1 MSLPL
6 IGSLSLRGRLTLYV
20 TLLSVIPLLTLNALQ
35 TRGARR
41 MLEEQIR
48 ASLLREAEGVKD
60 LMEATLA
67 EREASLRS
75 WAEDVVVRSALRTG
89 NTQPADALLA
99 LLQRRYLSLNGIV
112 LFNDEGH
119 AVSASTPAL
128 RDAYAGMHD
137 ALRATPWFREARQ
150 GRTTGEG
157 VTVEDPVFGVRVLSL
172 AVPVVDPAT
181 DTRMGVLLAAFDWA
195 QVDGLVQP
203 ALARAHQRKL
213 DSFALTLRRADGA
226 VLFDSRGAA
235 AGGDEGL
242 LAVEAINGTDVKDV
256 ADGWRFVALVDP
268 DEAYAPV
275 DGLHTLA
282 LLLAL
287 GFLVLAVAGAWLL
300 ARGITRPVLALRA
313 AVTRIVREGDL
324 TRDVDVEVGDDEV
337 GELAG
342 AFGQLVKQLRE
353 TALSLQRGTRV
364 LSETV
369 AELQRASEQQER
381 NVARQATAL
390 QETQVTAQEIKQTSL
405 LASEK
410 AEDVLGRASRAEEVG
425 REGEEDIRDSLGG
438 FQSLLE
444 QSKQMTERITQL
456 NERTRQIGGI
466 TQTVKDLADQ
476 SNMLALNAA
485 IEAARSGEHG
495 KGFGVVAREI
505 RNLADQ
511 SIQAT
516 ERVRDILNDLGGNI
530 LSTAK
535 MTEAGHA
542 RVEAGVEQVRSSG
555 ERLKELATIIQDNA
569 AAVRQIAGAVSQQNA
584 GIAQIFTAVTDL
596 SSMMTD
602 TQQSLAATTRAAKLL
617 REVSGQMQ
625 DVARAYRT

>member
-1 MSLPL
+1 MHLPL
-6 IGSLSLRGRLTLYV
+6 IGSLTLRGRLTLYV
-20 TLLSVIPLLTLNALQ
+20 TLLCVIPLLALNVLQ

-41 MLEEQIR
+41 MVEEQIR

-99 LLQRRYLSLNGIV
+99 LLQRRYLTLNGIV

-119 AVSASTPAL
+119 AISASTPAL

-137 ALRATPWFREARQ
+137 VRETAWFREAQQ

-157 VTVEDPVFGVRVLSL
+157 VTAEDPVFGVRVLSL

-181 DTRMGVLLAAFDWA
+181 DTRLGVLLAAFDWA

-203 ALARAHQRKL
+203 ALARARQRSL
-213 DSFALTLRRADGA
+213 DSFALALRRADGA
-226 VLFDSRGAA
+226 VLFDTRGKD
-235 AGGDEGL
+235 AGGDGEL
-242 LAVEAINGTDVKDV
+242 LAVEAVNGTAVKDV
-256 ADGWRFVALVDP
+256 GDGWRFVALVDP

-275 DGLHTLA
+275 DGLRTVAMLM
-282 LLLAL
+282 AL
-287 GFLVLAVAGAWLL
+287 GFGVLAVAGAWLL

-324 TRDVDVEVGDDEV
+324 TRDIDVKAGDDEV

-353 TALSLQRGTRV
+353 SVRSMQSGTRV

-444 QSKQMTERITQL
+444 QSKQMTERISQL

-466 TQTVKDLADQ
+466 TGTVKDLADQ

-516 ERVRDILNDLGGNI
+516 ERVRDILNDLGGSI

-596 SSMMTD
+596 SSMMSD

-617 REVSGQMQ
+617 QEVSGQMQ

>member
-1 MSLPL
+1 MYLWLAP
-6 IGSLSLRGRLTLYV
+6 R
-20 TLLSVIPLLTLNALQ
+20 A
-35 TRGARR
+35 AR
-41 MLEEQIR
+41 
-48 ASLLREAEGVKD
+48 AP
-60 LMEATLA
+60 
-67 EREASLRS
+67 SLRS

-89 NTQPADALLA
+89 NTEPVDGMLA
-99 LLQRRYLSLNGIV
+99 LLQRRYLTLNGIV
-112 LFNDEGH
+112 LFNDQGH
-119 AVSASTPAL
+119 AISASTPAL
-128 RDAYAGMHD
+128 RDAYAGTQD
-137 ALRATPWFREARQ
+137 QVRDTAWFREAWR

-157 VTVEDPVFGVRVLSL
+157 VTTEDPIFGVRVLSL

-181 DTRMGVLLAAFDWA
+181 DQRLGVLLAAFDWA
-195 QVDGLVQP
+195 QVDSLVQP
-203 ALARAHQRKL
+203 SLTRASQRALK
-213 DSFALTLRRADGA
+213 SFALTLRRADGT

-235 AGGDEGL
+235 AGGDTGL
-242 LAVEAINGTDVKDV
+242 LAVEAINGLDVRDV

-275 DGLHTLA
+275 YHLRVMTL
-282 LLLAL
+282 LMTL
-287 GFLVLAVAGAWLL
+287 GFLVLAVVGAWLL
-300 ARGITRPVLALRA
+300 ARGVTRPVLALCA

-324 TRDVDVEVGDDEV
+324 TRDIDVGAGHDEV

-353 TALSLQRGTRV
+353 TARGLHRGTRV
-364 LSETV
+364 LGDTV

-390 QETQVTAQEIKQTSL
+390 QQTQVTAQEIKQTSL

-410 AEDVLGRASRAEEVG
+410 AQDVLTRASRAEEVG
-425 REGEEDIRDSLGG
+425 RAGEEDIRDSLGG
-438 FQSLLE
+438 FQTLLD
-444 QSKQMTERITQL
+444 QSRQMTERISRL
-456 NERTRQIGGI
+456 NDRTRQIGGI

-485 IEAARSGEHG
+485 IEAVRSGEHG

-511 SIQAT
+511 SIQST
-516 ERVRDILNDLGGNI
+516 ERVRDILDELGGAI
-530 LSTAK
+530 LSTAR
-535 MTEAGHA
+535 MTEAGHE
-542 RVEAGVEQVRSSG
+542 RVTAGLEQVRSSG
-555 ERLKELATIIQDNA
+555 ERLRELAIIIQDNA

-602 TQQSLAATTRAAKLL
+602 TQQGLSATTRAAKLL
-617 REVSGQMQ
+617 QEVSGQMQ

>member
-6 IGSLSLRGRLTLYV
+6 LGSLTLRGRLTLYV
-20 TLLSVIPLLTLNALQ
+20 TLLCVLPLLALNVLL
-35 TRGARR
+35 TRGARH
-41 MLEEQIR
+41 MVQEQIR

-89 NTQPADALLA
+89 NTQPADAMLA

-112 LFNDEGH
+112 LFNDEGF

-128 RDAYAGMHD
+128 RDAYAGTQD
-137 ALRATPWFREARQ
+137 AVRATPWFREAQRD
-150 GRTTGEG
+150 RTTAEG
-157 VTVEDPVFGVRVLSL
+157 VTTEDPIFGVRVLSL
-172 AVPVVDPAT
+172 AVPVVDPSS
-181 DTRMGVLLAAFDWA
+181 DRRMGVLLAAFDWA
-195 QVDGLVQP
+195 QVDSLVQP
-203 ALARAHQRKL
+203 ALSRSHQRSL
-213 DSFALTLRRADGA
+213 DSFALVLRREDGT
-226 VLFDSRGAA
+226 VLFDTRGEAA
-235 AGGDEGL
+235 RGDAGL
-242 LAVEAINGTDVKDV
+242 LAVEAVNGTDVRDV
-256 ADGWRFVALVDP
+256 GDGWRSVALVDP

-275 DGLHTLA
+275 DRLRGVA
-282 LLLAL
+282 LLAGL

-300 ARGITRPVLALRA
+300 ARGFTRPVRALRA

-324 TRDVDVEVGDDEV
+324 TRDIDVEAGHDEV

-342 AFGQLVKQLRE
+342 AFDQLVKQLRE
-353 TALSLQRGTRV
+353 SSRGLRDGTRV

-381 NVARQATAL
+381 NVARQAAAL

-405 LASEK
+405 LAAEK
-410 AEDVLGRASRAEEVG
+410 AQDVLGRASRAEEVG
-425 REGEEDIRDSLGG
+425 REGEQDIRDSLGG
-438 FQSLLE
+438 LQALLDQSRQL
-444 QSKQMTERITQL
+444 TERISQL

-516 ERVRDILNDLGGNI
+516 ERVRDILNDLGGSI
-530 LSTAK
+530 LSTAR

-555 ERLKELATIIQDNA
+555 ERLRELASILQDNA

-584 GIAQIFTAVTDL
+584 GISQIFTAVTDL
-596 SSMMTD
+596 SAMMND
-602 TQQSLAATTRAAKLL
+602 TQQGLEATTRAARRLQ
-617 REVSGQMQ
+617 EVSARMQ
-625 DVARAYRT
+625 DAAAAYRT